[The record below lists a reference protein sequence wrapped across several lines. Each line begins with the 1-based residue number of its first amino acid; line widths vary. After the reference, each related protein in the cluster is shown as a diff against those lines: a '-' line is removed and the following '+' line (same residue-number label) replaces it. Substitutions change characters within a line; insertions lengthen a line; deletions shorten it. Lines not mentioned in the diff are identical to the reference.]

1 MRAASTTRP
10 ARALLVLAAVAGLAL
25 TTGCDTL
32 NNTQRVIGRADLV
45 NDLATRMDRATALT
59 YVAEYQLAGGKTATI
74 AQAQQP
80 PRAAYTYPGG
90 RVTVT
95 GDAIAEC
102 ADAGSRITC
111 TLTPPPT
118 VAARPAASLFN
129 DAGRHGLVAPS
140 VVIGLLTAAALDADA
155 VIQQH
160 DTTVAGQHATC
171 VTVERVENAPAA
183 NFDACVTADGV
194 LGSFRGVVN
203 GSAREIT
210 LTNYR
215 ESVDAH
221 AFELPGGATIVD
233 RRPGSK

>member
-1 MRAASTTRP
+1 MRAAPTTRP
-10 ARALLVLAAVAGLAL
+10 ARALLVLVAVAGLVLAA
-25 TTGCDTL
+25 GCDTL
-32 NNTQRVIGRADLV
+32 NNAQRAIGRADLV
-45 NDLATRMDRATALT
+45 NDLATRMDRAAALT
-59 YVAEYQLAGGKTATI
+59 YVAEYQLPGGNTATI

-80 PRAAYTYPGG
+80 PRAAYLYPGG

-95 GDAIAEC
+95 RDAIAEC
-102 ADAGSRITC
+102 ADVGSKVTC

-118 VAARPAASLFN
+118 VTARPAASLFS

-160 DTTVAGQHATC
+160 DTTVAGQHVTC
-171 VTVERVENAPAA
+171 VTVEQVDNSSAA
-183 NFDACVTADGV
+183 NFDACVTAEGV

-210 LTNYR
+210 LINYR
-215 ESVDAH
+215 ESADAD
-221 AFELPGGATIVD
+221 AFKLPSGATIVD
-233 RRPGSK
+233 RRPGTK